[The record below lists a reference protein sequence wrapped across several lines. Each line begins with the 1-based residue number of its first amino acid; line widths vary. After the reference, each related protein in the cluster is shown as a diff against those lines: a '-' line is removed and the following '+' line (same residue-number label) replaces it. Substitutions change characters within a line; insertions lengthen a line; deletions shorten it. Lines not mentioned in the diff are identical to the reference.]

1 MVLTTFVQIE
11 CSQFFCRELVAT
23 IFEPFLNPATK
34 PHRLTCRR
42 GTRDAHRVCPR
53 LMYTPD
59 LSDTEMELESMS
71 ARSSFGSARSS
82 ISGGRRSSTGSMART
97 PLGVVDNFQRRVS
110 IGISFDNVSQMK
122 KNTNGDLAC
131 VVAKRANLDEVQ
143 AEKDEVLAQRGLEE
157 RARPSAWLLRM
168 RAVLV

>member
-1 MVLTTFVQIE
+1 LNSAPCSLT
-11 CSQFFCRELVAT
+11 RR
-23 IFEPFLNPATK
+23 
-34 PHRLTCRR
+34 PHDRL
-42 GTRDAHRVCPR
+42 R
-53 LMYTPD
+53 LAAMYTPD

-71 ARSSFGSARSS
+71 ARSSFGSVRSS

-97 PLGVVDNFQRRVS
+97 PLGVVDNLQRRAS
-110 IGISFDNVSQMK
+110 IGITFDNVSQMK

>member
-1 MVLTTFVQIE
+1 MSQNAEAIVLKFRCFPTI
-11 CSQFFCRELVAT
+11 LVEFRALLFDPPPT
-23 IFEPFLNPATK
+23 RPSSPA
-34 PHRLTCRR
+34 
-42 GTRDAHRVCPR
+42 A
-53 LMYTPD
+53 MYTPD

-71 ARSSFGSARSS
+71 ARSSFGSVRSS

-97 PLGVVDNFQRRVS
+97 PLGVVDNFQRRAS

>member
-1 MVLTTFVQIE
+1 
-11 CSQFFCRELVAT
+11 
-23 IFEPFLNPATK
+23 
-34 PHRLTCRR
+34 
-42 GTRDAHRVCPR
+42 
-53 LMYTPD
+53 MYTPD

-97 PLGVVDNFQRRVS
+97 PLGVVDNLQRRVS
-110 IGISFDNVSQMK
+110 IGTSFDNVNQMK